1 MPLCEL
7 TKKRGDGFPVFSTP
21 DLGTVGMLICYD
33 MVFPEAARCLALGGA
48 DIVFHPTLGGAAIG
62 DGDVSIAAFRTRA
75 VENFVYIVVSQRGS
89 GSMIISPQGKILAEA
104 KGKDDIAIVDIDP
117 AGGRSGGNAFN
128 TQVDMRAAL
137 FRERSPEA
145 FSMITD
151 PNPPVLRK
159 VPEATTVKEAAR
171 IADGALTI
179 GQERFGAA
187 SKLPKDE
194 AIKAYEALIAEYPG
208 SWIDR
213 VSRQRLT
220 ELRK

>member
-1 MPLCEL
+1 
-7 TKKRGDGFPVFSTP
+7 
-21 DLGTVGMLICYD
+21 
-33 MVFPEAARCLALGGA
+33 
-48 DIVFHPTLGGAAIG
+48 
-62 DGDVSIAAFRTRA
+62 
-75 VENFVYIVVSQRGS
+75 
-89 GSMIISPQGKILAEA
+89 
-104 KGKDDIAIVDIDP
+104 
-117 AGGRSGGNAFN
+117 
-128 TQVDMRAAL
+128 
-137 FRERSPEA
+137 
-145 FSMITD
+145 MITD

-194 AIKAYEALIAEYPG
+194 AIKAYETLIAEYPG

-213 VSRQRLT
+213 VSRQRLA